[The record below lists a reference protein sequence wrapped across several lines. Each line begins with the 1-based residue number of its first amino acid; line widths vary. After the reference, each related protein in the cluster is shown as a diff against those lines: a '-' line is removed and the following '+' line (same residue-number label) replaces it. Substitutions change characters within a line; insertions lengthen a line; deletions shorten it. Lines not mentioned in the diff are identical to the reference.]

1 MLFAMLHLMALVFVS
16 FVIYALIIT
25 FLWDVLV
32 GDDED

>member
-1 MLFAMLHLMALVFVS
+1 MLFAMLHLMALAFVS
-16 FVIYALIIT
+16 FVIIGLMLA

>member
-1 MLFAMLHLMALVFVS
+1 MLFAMAYLVALLFVS
-16 FVIYALIIT
+16 FVIYALIIA